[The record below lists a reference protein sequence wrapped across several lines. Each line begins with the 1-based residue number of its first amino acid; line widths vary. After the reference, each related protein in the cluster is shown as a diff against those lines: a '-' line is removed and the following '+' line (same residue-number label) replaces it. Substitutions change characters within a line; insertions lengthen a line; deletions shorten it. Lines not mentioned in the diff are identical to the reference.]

1 MTTLHAIGPQYTDA
15 FLGPARKSSLEK
27 GRELGT
33 VQSTVDG
40 QQLIDTRPAQ
50 FMTWFALI
58 FALATD
64 AAYFLLV
71 AGQSGDRPDVVTVA
85 FVASYL
91 VALAALLAASLLRR
105 WNAVR
110 RLSLRA
116 AAAGGLLVLGI
127 LAISSIG
134 LPLLIAGAMAT
145 GATVRTL
152 RGPFATPASLAA
164 VAAAFAAVAV
174 LVAGFEVSER
184 LIVCPEHGS
193 ASGGGTGLVTG
204 PYHYECVDGR
214 LTFEPGACTSTT
226 IDSSGNV
233 THPGC

>member
-1 MTTLHAIGPQYTDA
+1 MYGARFSTTGLQFPPVAQA
-15 FLGPARKSSLEK
+15 M
-27 GRELGT
+27 
-33 VQSTVDG
+33 
-40 QQLIDTRPAQ
+40 LIDTSPAR
-50 FMTWFALI
+50 FMAWFALV
-58 FALATD
+58 FAAATD
-64 AAYFLLV
+64 AAYLLLKS
-71 AGQSGDRPDVVTVA
+71 GQGGAALDIVTVA
-85 FVASYL
+85 FVACYL
-91 VALAALLAASLLRR
+91 AAVAALLGASLT
-105 WNAVR
+105 R
-110 RLSLRA
+110 RLSASMRLPLRA

-134 LPLLIAGAMAT
+134 IPLLIAGAMAT

-152 RGPFATPASLAA
+152 RGPFATPASLSA

-184 LIVCPEHGS
+184 LVVCPGHGTV
-193 ASGGGTGLVTG
+193 SGGGTGLVTG

-214 LTFEPGACTSTT
+214 LTFESGTCTSTT